1 MNMNKIVQ
9 NLIKSMNYKNE
20 REKLTMKNFN

>member
-20 REKLTMKNFN
+20 KEKLTMKNFN